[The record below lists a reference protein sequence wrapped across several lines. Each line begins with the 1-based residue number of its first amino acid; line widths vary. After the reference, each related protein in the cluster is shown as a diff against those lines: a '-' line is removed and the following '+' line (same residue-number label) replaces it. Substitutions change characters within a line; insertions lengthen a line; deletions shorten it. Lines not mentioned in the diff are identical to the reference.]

1 VLCISFFEE
10 EGEDMPLVTSRE
22 MLLAAYS
29 RQYAIGAFNA
39 HNLETVAAIVEAAE
53 EERAPVIIQLS
64 RSSIEY
70 AGLEAASNLVKT
82 AAQRASV
89 PVVLHLDHGMD
100 VSLNVRCLRAGFTS
114 LMCDGT
120 ELFLQRYKQ
129 ESGDGTLSFDM
140 IVDKVQ
146 SREAYEEN
154 LRQTRKVVGL
164 AHACGVPVEAEL
176 GKIPRIGDFQS
187 AGISMEYGS
196 GFPEEAQELTRR
208 LFAIPEMAEEF
219 VRESGCDSL
228 AVACGSIH
236 GMEEAVQPLNIAHL
250 ERLASC
256 TNIPLVLHGSSGVVR
271 TRKQAMEYG
280 LSLSRE
286 EGSIEDAIRAGVAKV
301 NISTDLQVVFMKVLK
316 EVLEE
321 NPEVVDMRKLLP
333 PVIEAVKERVAWF
346 IRLFGSSGK
355 A

>member
-1 VLCISFFEE
+1 VLFLLDISPKAKYINKVQCGRMPCCAIPLGYFAEGDQRESLLGRNTLIKCSAAEWRAVLCISFFEE

-22 MLLAAYS
+22 MLTAAYS
-29 RQYAIGAFNA
+29 RQYAVGAFNA

-53 EERAPVIIQLS
+53 EERAPVFIQFS

-70 AGLEAASNLVKT
+70 AGLEAASNLAKT
-82 AAQRASV
+82 AAQRVSV

-164 AHACGVPVEAEL
+164 AHACGVPV
-176 GKIPRIGDFQS
+176 
-187 AGISMEYGS
+187 
-196 GFPEEAQELTRR
+196 
-208 LFAIPEMAEEF
+208 
-219 VRESGCDSL
+219 
-228 AVACGSIH
+228 
-236 GMEEAVQPLNIAHL
+236 
-250 ERLASC
+250 
-256 TNIPLVLHGSSGVVR
+256 
-271 TRKQAMEYG
+271 
-280 LSLSRE
+280 LSL
-286 EGSIEDAIRAGVAKV
+286 IH
-301 NISTDLQVVFMKVLK
+301 ISEPTR
-316 EVLEE
+316 
-321 NPEVVDMRKLLP
+321 PY
-333 PVIEAVKERVAWF
+333 
-346 IRLFGSSGK
+346 
-355 A
+355 